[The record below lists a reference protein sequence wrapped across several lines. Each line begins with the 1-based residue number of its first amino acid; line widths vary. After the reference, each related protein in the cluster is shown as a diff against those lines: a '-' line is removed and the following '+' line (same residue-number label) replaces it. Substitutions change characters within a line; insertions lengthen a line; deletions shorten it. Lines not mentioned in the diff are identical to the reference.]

1 MSLTSEIQ
9 ADMRSAMKSKNA
21 DLVSTIRLLLA
32 AIKQQEIDKREQL
45 TDSDVLTIVERLV
58 KQRRESIQ
66 IYTEA
71 GRNDLAS
78 KESAELEILTTYLP
92 KQLSDEEVELIIQ
105 ETLSSSDA
113 REPKDMGKVMA
124 ALKTRLS
131 GKADLSRVSTRVREL
146 LS

>member
-1 MSLTSEIQ
+1 
-9 ADMRSAMKSKNA
+9 MKSKNA

-105 ETLSSSDA
+105 ETLSSLDA
-113 REPKDMGKVMA
+113 SEPKDMGKVMA
-124 ALKTRLS
+124 SLKTQLS

>member
-1 MSLTSEIQ
+1 MSLTSKIQ

-32 AIKQQEIDKREQL
+32 AVKQQEIDKREQL

-105 ETLSSSDA
+105 ETLSSLDA

-124 ALKTRLS
+124 ALKTQLS

>member
-1 MSLTSEIQ
+1 MSLTSKIQ

-66 IYTEA
+66 IYNEA

-105 ETLSSSDA
+105 EALSSLDA

-124 ALKTRLS
+124 ALKTQLS

>member
-1 MSLTSEIQ
+1 
-9 ADMRSAMKSKNA
+9 MRSAMKSKNA

-92 KQLSDEEVELIIQ
+92 KQLSDEEVESIIQ
-105 ETLSSSDA
+105 ETLSSLDA

-124 ALKTRLS
+124 ALKTQLS

>member
-45 TDSDVLTIVERLV
+45 TDSDVLTIVEKLV

-78 KESAELEILTTYLP
+78 KESAELEILTIYLP

-105 ETLSSSDA
+105 ETLSSLDA

-124 ALKTRLS
+124 ALKTQLS

>member
-1 MSLTSEIQ
+1 MSLTSKIQ

-124 ALKTRLS
+124 ALKTQLS

>member
-45 TDSDVLTIVERLV
+45 TDSDVLTIVEKLV

-105 ETLSSSDA
+105 ETLSSLDA

-124 ALKTRLS
+124 ALKTQLS

>member
-105 ETLSSSDA
+105 ETLSSLDA
-113 REPKDMGKVMA
+113 REPKDMGKVMG
-124 ALKTRLS
+124 ALKIQLS
-131 GKADLSRVSTRVREL
+131 GKADLSRVSTRVMEL
-146 LS
+146 LR

>member
-1 MSLTSEIQ
+1 MSLTSKIQ
-9 ADMRSAMKSKNA
+9 ADMRSGMKSKNA

-45 TDSDVLTIVERLV
+45 TDSDVLTIVEKLV

-124 ALKTRLS
+124 ALKTQLS

>member
-1 MSLTSEIQ
+1 
-9 ADMRSAMKSKNA
+9 MRSGMKSKNA

-105 ETLSSSDA
+105 ETLSSLDA

-124 ALKTRLS
+124 ALKTQLS

>member
-1 MSLTSEIQ
+1 MSLTSKIQ

-32 AIKQQEIDKREQL
+32 AIKQQEIDNREQL

-105 ETLSSSDA
+105 ETLSSLDA

-124 ALKTRLS
+124 ALKTQLS

>member
-1 MSLTSEIQ
+1 MSLTSKIQ

-21 DLVSTIRLLLA
+21 DFVSTIRLLLA

-105 ETLSSSDA
+105 ETLSSLDA

-124 ALKTRLS
+124 ALKTQLS

>member
-21 DLVSTIRLLLA
+21 NLVSTIRLLLA

-78 KESAELEILTTYLP
+78 KESAELEILTIYLP

-105 ETLSSSDA
+105 ETLSSLDA

-124 ALKTRLS
+124 ALKTQLS

>member
-21 DLVSTIRLLLA
+21 DFVSTIRLLLA

-78 KESAELEILTTYLP
+78 KESAELEILTIYLP

-105 ETLSSSDA
+105 ETLSSLDA

-124 ALKTRLS
+124 ALKTQLS

>member
-1 MSLTSEIQ
+1 MSLTSKIQ

-21 DLVSTIRLLLA
+21 DFVSTIRLLLA
-32 AIKQQEIDKREQL
+32 AIKQQEIDKREEL

-58 KQRRESIQ
+58 KQRRESIN

-78 KESAELEILTTYLP
+78 KESAELEILTSYLP
-92 KQLSDEEVELIIQ
+92 EQLSDDDIELIIQ
-105 ETLSSSDA
+105 KAMSSLNA

-124 ALKTRLS
+124 VLKTQLS
-131 GKADLSRVSTRVREL
+131 GRADLSRVSTRVREL

>member
-1 MSLTSEIQ
+1 MSLTSKIQ

-21 DLVSTIRLLLA
+21 NLVSTIRLLLA

-45 TDSDVLTIVERLV
+45 TDSDVLTIVEKLV

-105 ETLSSSDA
+105 ETLSSSNA

-124 ALKTRLS
+124 ALKTQLS

>member
-78 KESAELEILTTYLP
+78 KESAELEILTIYLP

-105 ETLSSSDA
+105 ETLSSLDA

-124 ALKTRLS
+124 ALKTQLS

>member
-1 MSLTSEIQ
+1 
-9 ADMRSAMKSKNA
+9 MRSAMKSKNA

-105 ETLSSSDA
+105 ETLSSLDA

-124 ALKTRLS
+124 ALKTQLS

>member
-45 TDSDVLTIVERLV
+45 TDSDVLTIVEKLV
-58 KQRRESIQ
+58 KQRRESIK

-105 ETLSSSDA
+105 ETLSSLDA

-124 ALKTRLS
+124 ALKTQLS

>member
-1 MSLTSEIQ
+1 MSLTSKIQ
-9 ADMRSAMKSKNA
+9 ADMRAAMKSKNA

-45 TDSDVLTIVERLV
+45 TDSDVLTIVEKLV

-105 ETLSSSDA
+105 ETLSSLDA

-124 ALKTRLS
+124 ALKTQLS

>member
-1 MSLTSEIQ
+1 MSLISKIQ
-9 ADMRSAMKSKNA
+9 ADMRSGMKSKNA

-124 ALKTRLS
+124 ALKTQLS
-131 GKADLSRVSTRVREL
+131 GKADLSRVSTRVRDL

>member
-1 MSLTSEIQ
+1 MSLISKIQ
-9 ADMRSAMKSKNA
+9 ADMRSGMKSKNA

-105 ETLSSSDA
+105 ETLSSLDA

-124 ALKTRLS
+124 ALKTQLS

>member
-1 MSLTSEIQ
+1 MSLTSKIQ
-9 ADMRSAMKSKNA
+9 ADMRSGMKSKNA

-105 ETLSSSDA
+105 ETLSSLDA
-113 REPKDMGKVMA
+113 SEPKDMGKVMA
-124 ALKTRLS
+124 SLKTQLS
-131 GKADLSRVSTRVREL
+131 GKADLSRVSTRVRDL

>member
-1 MSLTSEIQ
+1 
-9 ADMRSAMKSKNA
+9 MRSAMKSKNA

-105 ETLSSSDA
+105 ETLSSLDA
-113 REPKDMGKVMA
+113 REPKDMGKVMG
-124 ALKTRLS
+124 ALKIQLS
-131 GKADLSRVSTRVREL
+131 GKADLSRVSSRVREL

>member
-1 MSLTSEIQ
+1 
-9 ADMRSAMKSKNA
+9 MRSAMKSKNA

-32 AIKQQEIDKREQL
+32 AIKQQEIDKREQP
-45 TDSDVLTIVERLV
+45 TDSDVLTIVEKLV
-58 KQRRESIQ
+58 KQRRESIK

-105 ETLSSSDA
+105 ETLSSLDA

-124 ALKTRLS
+124 ALKTQLS

>member
-1 MSLTSEIQ
+1 MSLTSKIQ

-45 TDSDVLTIVERLV
+45 TDSDVLTIVEKLV

-105 ETLSSSDA
+105 EALSSLDA
-113 REPKDMGKVMA
+113 CEPKDMGKVMA
-124 ALKTRLS
+124 ALKTQLS

>member
-1 MSLTSEIQ
+1 MSLTSKIQ

-66 IYTEA
+66 IYNEA

-105 ETLSSSDA
+105 ETLSSLDA

-124 ALKTRLS
+124 ALKTQLS

>member
-1 MSLTSEIQ
+1 MSLTSKIQ
-9 ADMRSAMKSKNA
+9 ADMRSGMKSKNA

-45 TDSDVLTIVERLV
+45 TDSDVLTIVEKLV

-105 ETLSSSDA
+105 EALSSLDA

-124 ALKTRLS
+124 ALKTQLS

>member
-1 MSLTSEIQ
+1 MSLISKIQ
-9 ADMRSAMKSKNA
+9 ADMRSGMKSKNA

-92 KQLSDEEVELIIQ
+92 KQLSDEEVESIIQ
-105 ETLSSSDA
+105 ETLSSLDA

-124 ALKTRLS
+124 ALKTQLS

>member
-1 MSLTSEIQ
+1 MSLTSKIQ

-92 KQLSDEEVELIIQ
+92 KQLTDEEVELIIQ
-105 ETLSSSDA
+105 ETLSSLDA

-124 ALKTRLS
+124 ALKTQLS

>member
-1 MSLTSEIQ
+1 MSLTSKIQ
-9 ADMRSAMKSKNA
+9 ADMRSGMKSKNA

-105 ETLSSSDA
+105 ETLSSLDA

-124 ALKTRLS
+124 ALKTQLS

>member
-1 MSLTSEIQ
+1 MSLTSKIQ
-9 ADMRSAMKSKNA
+9 ADMRSAMKSKNS

-45 TDSDVLTIVERLV
+45 TDSDVLTIVEKLV

-105 ETLSSSDA
+105 ETLSSLDA

-124 ALKTRLS
+124 ALKTQLS

>member
-1 MSLTSEIQ
+1 MSLTSKIQ

-21 DLVSTIRLLLA
+21 DFVSTIRLLLA
-32 AIKQQEIDKREQL
+32 ASKQQEIDKREQL

-124 ALKTRLS
+124 ALKTQLS

>member
-1 MSLTSEIQ
+1 MSLISKIQ
-9 ADMRSAMKSKNA
+9 ADMRSGMKSKNA

-45 TDSDVLTIVERLV
+45 TDSDVLTIVEKLV

-105 ETLSSSDA
+105 ETLSSLDA

-124 ALKTRLS
+124 ALKTQLS

>member
-1 MSLTSEIQ
+1 MSLTSKIQ
-9 ADMRSAMKSKNA
+9 ADMRSAMRSKNA

-45 TDSDVLTIVERLV
+45 TDSEVLTIVEKLV

-71 GRNDLAS
+71 GRNDLAL

-92 KQLSDEEVELIIQ
+92 KQLSDEEVESIIQ
-105 ETLSSSDA
+105 ETLSSLDA

-124 ALKTRLS
+124 ALKTQLS

>member
-1 MSLTSEIQ
+1 MSLTSKIQ

-105 ETLSSSDA
+105 ETLSSLDA
-113 REPKDMGKVMA
+113 REPKDMGKVMG
-124 ALKTRLS
+124 ALKIQLS
-131 GKADLSRVSTRVREL
+131 GKADLSRVSTRVMEL
-146 LS
+146 LR

>member
-1 MSLTSEIQ
+1 MSLTSKIQ

-45 TDSDVLTIVERLV
+45 TDSGVLTIVERLV

-92 KQLSDEEVELIIQ
+92 KQLDDEEVELIIQ
-105 ETLSSSDA
+105 ETLSSLDA

-124 ALKTRLS
+124 ALKTQLS

-146 LS
+146 LN

>member
-1 MSLTSEIQ
+1 
-9 ADMRSAMKSKNA
+9 MRSAMKSKNA
-21 DLVSTIRLLLA
+21 HLVSTIRLLLA

-45 TDSDVLTIVERLV
+45 TDSDVLTIVEKLV

-92 KQLSDEEVELIIQ
+92 IQLSDEEVELIIQ

-124 ALKTRLS
+124 ALKTQLS

>member
-105 ETLSSSDA
+105 ETLSSLDA

-124 ALKTRLS
+124 ALKTQLS

>member
-1 MSLTSEIQ
+1 MSLTSKIQ
-9 ADMRSAMKSKNA
+9 ADMRSGMKSKNA

-105 ETLSSSDA
+105 ETLSSLDA

-124 ALKTRLS
+124 ALKTQLS
-131 GKADLSRVSTRVREL
+131 GKADLSRISTRVREL